1 MNKNVLIVFGGALFV
16 AVLVAVMVQMMV
28 GDAPEPVVEVKEA
41 RVEILIAAKDLR
53 MGDELQAAGLR
64 WQDWPKNSVFAGAVV
79 REDGQKA
86 IDALSGRLARD
97 VIKGEP
103 VMASALLSQERG
115 NVVAASLEPGMRA
128 VSIDVKAASMVAG
141 FIGPG
146 DHVDVVLTY
155 RESIRADE
163 DDHDAIKQMVE
174 MNLDK
179 MAAETI
185 LQNVKVL
192 AVDQSAQRPEDGKI
206 KVGKT
211 VTLAVGMKD
220 AERLMLAADLGALD
234 LMLRGVGDDVVV
246 EKDWDTVS
254 DARLT
259 SVSDEI
265 LYKINKMK
273 KDSSIR
279 PDIVRFYEG
288 GSVRSMSA
296 R

>member
-97 VIKGEP
+97 VMKGEP

-211 VTLAVGMKD
+211 VTLAVSMKD